1 MVTIKKPVAP
11 FSALTLAIL
20 GLVLFNGCAEPGPGA
35 LLQGERLLRE
45 GNYVRAIQKL
55 EQAARLLPRDARAW
69 NHLGLAYHGARRAE
83 DAAKAYQQALTLD
96 RNLAAA
102 HYNLGCLHL
111 EQNNVAAAQA
121 EFTSYTGLRP
131 NAFDGWTKLGTAQLR
146 ARQLDAAEK
155 NFRQAVKLNPRSAE
169 AWNGLGLVQTQRRRY
184 QEACQ
189 QFNAAWRAQP
199 DYAPALLNAAI
210 VSHQYLNGR
219 ALALQKYQEYLALQP
234 QSPNSAGV
242 RQIVNQLEL
251 ELHPPARQV
260 PTNLPP
266 QAGSLPQP
274 VPAAPTTNKPTPNA
288 SANKSLAA
296 SSSTQ
301 SAAAQPPRTNPVTSA
316 PPTRVVAAT
325 SPPPA
330 KSESPP
336 APPPKVE
343 VVRLT
348 EEEPI
353 RPARDAELNSESR
366 SPGTTSR
373 KPAVTNAAPDSPSA
387 SAGSES
393 ARQKNG
399 ITSRLNPRNWFRSKE
414 KPASPL
420 SSSADSGRSLGAGE
434 ENKVTTVA
442 RATRPAASSRSVMER
457 YQYRSPA
464 LPKPGNR
471 GEAER
476 LLTQGV
482 QAQERNRLG
491 EAIEGYHRA
500 AKIDPTFFDAH
511 YNCGVAAY
519 EAGDLPQCLLAYEW
533 ALAINPVSV
542 KARFNFAVALQK
554 ANYPRDAANELEK
567 LLANNPSEARA
578 HFALANLY
586 AQQLDQ
592 PAKAREHYL
601 RLLELEPQHPQA
613 TAVRYWLEAN
623 P

>member
-1 MVTIKKPVAP
+1 
-11 FSALTLAIL
+11 
-20 GLVLFNGCAEPGPGA
+20 
-35 LLQGERLLRE
+35 
-45 GNYVRAIQKL
+45 
-55 EQAARLLPRDARAW
+55 
-69 NHLGLAYHGARRAE
+69 
-83 DAAKAYQQALTLD
+83 
-96 RNLAAA
+96 A
-102 HYNLGCLHL
+102 H
-111 EQNNVAAAQA
+111 
-121 EFTSYTGLRP
+121 
-131 NAFDGWTKLGTAQLR
+131 
-146 ARQLDAAEK
+146 QLDAAEK

-189 QFNAAWRAQP
+189 QFNAALRAQP
-199 DYAPALLNAAI
+199 EYAPALLNAAI

-219 ALALQKYQEYLALQP
+219 ALALQKYQEYLAFQP

-251 ELHPPARQV
+251 ELRPPARQV
-260 PTNLPP
+260 PTNPPP
-266 QAGSLPQP
+266 QAAALPQP
-274 VPAAPTTNKPTPNA
+274 APAAPTTNKPTPNA

-296 SSSTQ
+296 SSTQ
-301 SAAAQPPRTNPVTSA
+301 AAAAPPPRTNPVTSA

-353 RPARDAELNSESR
+353 RPARDADLNSESR
-366 SPGTTSR
+366 SPSTTSR
-373 KPAVTNAAPDSPSA
+373 KPAVTNAAPDSTST
-387 SAGSES
+387 SAGGEPT
-393 ARQKNG
+393 RQKNG
-399 ITSRLNPRNWFRSKE
+399 FTSRLNPRNWFRPKE
-414 KPASPL
+414 KPASPI
-420 SSSADSGRSLGAGE
+420 SSSADSSRSLAGGE

-442 RATRPAASSRSVMER
+442 RATRPAASARSVIER
-457 YQYRSPA
+457 YKYRSPA
-464 LPKPGNR
+464 LPKSGNR
-471 GEAER
+471 AEAER

-491 EAIEGYHRA
+491 EAIEAYRQA
-500 AKIDPTFFDAH
+500 AKTDPTFFDAQ
-511 YNCGVAAY
+511 YNRGVAAY
-519 EAGDLPQCLLAYEW
+519 EAGDLPQCLLAYEC

-554 ANYPRDAANELEK
+554 ANYPRDAADELEK
-567 LLANNPSEARA
+567 LLANNPSEPRA

-592 PAKAREHYL
+592 PSKARDHYL

>member
-1 MVTIKKPVAP
+1 MLPPCLMVTIKKPVAP
-11 FSALTLAIL
+11 FSVLTLTVL
-20 GLVLFNGCAEPGPGA
+20 GLVLFNGCAEPGPAA

-45 GNYVRAIQKL
+45 GNYARAIQKL

-69 NHLGLAYHGARRAE
+69 NHLGLAYHGARRSE
-83 DAAKAYQQALTLD
+83 DAAKAYQQALALD

-131 NAFDGWTKLGTAQLR
+131 NAFDGWIKLGTAQLR
-146 ARQLDAAEK
+146 AHQLDAAEK

-169 AWNGLGLVQTQRRRY
+169 AWNGLGLLQSQRRRY

-189 QFNAAWRAQP
+189 QFNAALRAQP
-199 DYAPALLNAAI
+199 EYAPALLNAAI

-251 ELHPPARQV
+251 ELRPPARQV
-260 PTNLPP
+260 PTNPPP
-266 QAGSLPQP
+266 QVASLPQP
-274 VPAAPTTNKPTPNA
+274 APAPPTTNKPTPNA

-296 SSSTQ
+296 SSTQ
-301 SAAAQPPRTNPVTSA
+301 SAAVLPPRTNPVTSA

-353 RPARDAELNSESR
+353 RPAHDAESNSESR
-366 SPGTTSR
+366 SPSTTSR
-373 KPAVTNAAPDSPSA
+373 KPAVTNTAPDSTSA
-387 SAGSES
+387 SAGSDS
-393 ARQKNG
+393 TRQKNG
-399 ITSRLNPRNWFRSKE
+399 FTARLNPRNWFRPKE
-414 KPASPL
+414 KPASP
-420 SSSADSGRSLGAGE
+420 
-434 ENKVTTVA
+434 
-442 RATRPAASSRSVMER
+442 SVIDR
-457 YQYRSPA
+457 YKYRSPA
-464 LPKPGNR
+464 PPKPGNR
-471 GEAER
+471 AEAER

-491 EAIEGYHRA
+491 EAIEAYRQA
-500 AKIDPTFFDAH
+500 AKTDPTFFDAH
-511 YNCGVAAY
+511 YNRGVAAY
-519 EAGDLPQCLLAYEW
+519 EAGDLPQCLLAYEC

-554 ANYPRDAANELEK
+554 ANYPRDAADELEK

-592 PAKAREHYL
+592 PAKARDHYL
-601 RLLELEPQHPQA
+601 RLLELEPQHPQG

>member
-11 FSALTLAIL
+11 FSALTLTIL
-20 GLVLFNGCAEPGPGA
+20 GLVLFNGCAEPGPAA

-45 GNYVRAIQKL
+45 GNYARAIQKL

-69 NHLGLAYHGARRAE
+69 NHLGLAYHGARRSE
-83 DAAKAYQQALTLD
+83 DAVKAYQQALALD

-189 QFNAAWRAQP
+189 QFNAALRAQP
-199 DYAPALLNAAI
+199 EYAPALLNAAI

-251 ELHPPARQV
+251 ELRPPARQV
-260 PTNLPP
+260 PANPPP
-266 QAGSLPQP
+266 QAASLPQP
-274 VPAAPTTNKPTPNA
+274 APAAPTTNKPTPNA

-296 SSSTQ
+296 SSTQ
-301 SAAAQPPRTNPVTSA
+301 SAAAPPPRTNPVTSA
-316 PPTRVVAAT
+316 TPTHVVAAT

-353 RPARDAELNSESR
+353 RPARDAESNSESR
-366 SPGTTSR
+366 SPSTTSR
-373 KPAVTNAAPDSPSA
+373 KPAVTNAAPDSTSA
-387 SAGSES
+387 SAGSDS
-393 ARQKNG
+393 TRQKNG
-399 ITSRLNPRNWFRSKE
+399 FTARLNPRNWFRPKE
-414 KPASPL
+414 KPASP
-420 SSSADSGRSLGAGE
+420 SLID
-434 ENKVTTVA
+434 
-442 RATRPAASSRSVMER
+442 R
-457 YQYRSPA
+457 YKYHSPA

-471 GEAER
+471 AEAER

-491 EAIEGYHRA
+491 EAIEAYRQA
-500 AKIDPTFFDAH
+500 AKTDPTFFDAH
-511 YNCGVAAY
+511 YNRGVAAY
-519 EAGDLPQCLLAYEW
+519 EAGDLPQCLLAYEC
-533 ALAINPVSV
+533 ALAINPVSL

-554 ANYPRDAANELEK
+554 ANYPRDAADELEK

-592 PAKAREHYL
+592 PAKARDHYL